1 LEEQRPVAGALSFF
15 RGHSMKKSKRW
26 LGQGSALLLALWLL
40 WSTIL
45 TPGQAAGQEKDNPK
59 ATPQEITAVCRAIDW
74 LHTQQLP
81 DGGFGQR
88 LSAGGYRSSA
98 GATADVVYVLALL
111 GEDPAG
117 PRWTVNGHSG
127 MDALAKLAPG
137 YIDADAGQAG
147 KMASAVALSG
157 RNPRVFAGHDLV
169 KIIQDSYD
177 PKTGR
182 YHPLYE
188 FRHTLAVEGLLRSG
202 VPVPPA
208 AIEALFRA
216 QLPDG
221 GWFWSFD
228 GKKSDVDT
236 TGRVLQVLAGT
247 AKRQNAAA
255 YGRAADFLARN
266 QLAEGGWNVG
276 YQDGPAN
283 ANSTALAAGGL
294 WAAGVDP
301 QGVRFQV
308 NTAGVPAKKSLG
320 ALDVLLAFQERSG
333 AFAYIRQPGQEEVR
347 LLATTDALGALA
359 PRVAGQL
366 TCRKSGGALFFWR

>member
-1 LEEQRPVAGALSFF
+1 
-15 RGHSMKKSKRW
+15 MKISARW
-26 LGQGSALLLALWLL
+26 YGQGLALVLALWLL
-40 WSTIL
+40 WYGSLIR
-45 TPGQAAGQEKDNPK
+45 GQAAEQGKDGPG
-59 ATPQEITAVCRAIDW
+59 ASPQEIAAVCRAIDW

-88 LSAGGYRSSA
+88 SPAPSAGKPSDRGYRSSA
-98 GATADVVYVLALL
+98 GTTSDVVYVLVLL
-111 GEDPAG
+111 GENPAG
-117 PRWTVNGHSG
+117 PLWTINGRSAL
-127 MDALAKLAPG
+127 DALAKLAPG
-137 YIDADAGQAG
+137 YVNTDAGQAG
-147 KMASAVALSG
+147 KVASAVALVG
-157 RNPRVFAGHDLV
+157 RNPRAFAGIDLV

-202 VPVPPA
+202 VQVPPD
-208 AIEALFRA
+208 ALDVLFKA
-216 QLPDG
+216 QLPVG

-228 GKKSDVDT
+228 GKKSDIDT
-236 TGRVLQVLAGT
+236 TGRVLQVLAGA

-255 YGRAADFLARN
+255 YGRAADLLARS

-276 YQDGPAN
+276 YQAGPAN
-283 ANSTALAAGGL
+283 ANSTALAVGGL
-294 WAAGVDP
+294 WAAGLDP
-301 QGVRFQV
+301 QGSRFQ
-308 NTAGVPAKKSLG
+308 KRSLG
-320 ALDVLLAFQERSG
+320 ALDAMLGFQERSG

-366 TCRKSGGALFFWR
+366 KCQKAGGALFREWK

>member
-1 LEEQRPVAGALSFF
+1 MQRF
-15 RGHSMKKSKRW
+15 RWRV
-26 LGQGSALLLALWLL
+26 LAPFLALWLI
-40 WSTIL
+40 W
-45 TPGQAAGQEKDNPK
+45 PGSLAQGQTASPAKGNPK
-59 ATPQEITAVCRAIDW
+59 ASPQEIAAVCRAIDW

-88 LSAGGYRSSA
+88 LSGGGYRSSA

-117 PRWTVNGHSG
+117 PRWTVNGRSAL
-127 MDALAKLAPG
+127 DALARLAPG
-137 YIDADAGQAG
+137 YVNTDAGQAG
-147 KMASAVALSG
+147 KVASAVALAG
-157 RNPRVFAGHDLV
+157 RDPRAFAGIDLV

-202 VPVPPA
+202 VQVPA
-208 AIEALFRA
+208 AALDALFRS

-236 TGRVLQVLAGT
+236 TGQVLQVLAGT
-247 AKRQNAAA
+247 AKRQNPVA
-255 YGRAADFLARN
+255 YARAADLLARS
-266 QLAEGGWNVG
+266 QLADGGWDVG
-276 YQDGPAN
+276 TQVGPAN
-283 ANSTALAAGGL
+283 ANSTALAVGGL
-294 WAAGVDP
+294 WAAGLDP
-301 QGVRFQV
+301 QAARFQ
-308 NTAGVPAKKSLG
+308 KKG
-320 ALDVLLAFQERSG
+320 RGPIDVLLGFQERSG

-347 LLATTDALGALA
+347 LLATTDALRALT
-359 PRVAGQL
+359 PRVATQL
-366 TCRKSGGALFFWR
+366 KCQRSGFSLFFWK

>member
-1 LEEQRPVAGALSFF
+1 
-15 RGHSMKKSKRW
+15 MKKSRRW
-26 LGQGSALLLALWLL
+26 SGRALALLLALGLL
-40 WSTIL
+40 WSAIL
-45 TPGQAAGQEKDNPK
+45 TPGQAAVREGDSPK
-59 ATPQEITAVCRAIDW
+59 ATPQELTAICRAIDW

-88 LSAGGYRSSA
+88 SPASSPGKLSNSGYRSSA
-98 GATADVVYVLALL
+98 GVTADVVYVLALL

-117 PRWTVNGHSG
+117 PSWTVSG
-127 MDALAKLAPG
+127 RSAVDALAKLAPG
-137 YIDADAGQAG
+137 YVNVDAGQAG
-147 KMASAVALSG
+147 KVASAVALAG
-157 RNPRVFAGHDLV
+157 RNPRAFAGIDLI

-202 VPVPPA
+202 VQVPPA
-208 AIEALFRA
+208 ALDVLFKA

-221 GWFWSFD
+221 GWFWSFE

-236 TGRVLQVLAGT
+236 TGRVLQVLAGV
-247 AKRQNAAA
+247 AKRQNPAAFA
-255 YGRAADFLARN
+255 HAADLLARS
-266 QLAEGGWNVG
+266 QLAGGGWNVG
-276 YQDGPAN
+276 YQAGPAN
-283 ANSTALAAGGL
+283 ANSTALAVGGL
-294 WAAGVDP
+294 WAAGLDP
-301 QGVRFQV
+301 QAARFE
-308 NTAGVPAKKSLG
+308 KKG
-320 ALDVLLAFQERSG
+320 RDALDVLLAFQEQSG

-366 TCRKSGGALFFWR
+366 KCRKSGLSSLFRK

>member
-1 LEEQRPVAGALSFF
+1 MQKVRWTAVALS
-15 RGHSMKKSKRW
+15 M
-26 LGQGSALLLALWLL
+26 ALWLL
-40 WSTIL
+40 CSGSL
-45 TPGQAAGQEKDNPK
+45 TPTQAAGRAQGIPK
-59 ATPQEITAVCRAIDW
+59 ASQQEIAAVCRALDW

-88 LSAGGYRSSA
+88 LPGGAYRSSA
-98 GATADVVYVLALL
+98 GATADVVYALALL

-117 PRWTVNGHSG
+117 PRWTINGRSA

-137 YIDADAGQAG
+137 YVNTDAGQAG
-147 KMASAVALSG
+147 KVASAVALAG
-157 RNPRVFAGHDLV
+157 QNPRAFAGMDLV
-169 KIIQDSYD
+169 KTIQGSYD

-202 VPVPPA
+202 VQVPPA
-208 AIEALFRA
+208 ALDALFKA

-236 TGRVLQVLAGT
+236 TGRVLQVLGGV

-255 YGRAADFLARN
+255 FGRAADLLARS

-276 YQDGPAN
+276 YQVGPAN
-283 ANSTALAAGGL
+283 ANSTALAVGGL
-294 WAAGVDP
+294 WAAGLDP
-301 QGVRFQV
+301 QGSRFRRS
-308 NTAGVPAKKSLG
+308 TGAFPAKKGQG
-320 ALDVLLAFQERSG
+320 ALDALLGFQERSG

-359 PRVAGQL
+359 QRVSGQL
-366 TCRKSGGALFFWR
+366 KCQKPGVSLFFWK

>member
-1 LEEQRPVAGALSFF
+1 MQRF
-15 RGHSMKKSKRW
+15 RWRT
-26 LGQGSALLLALWLL
+26 LLPFLALWLL
-40 WSTIL
+40 W
-45 TPGQAAGQEKDNPK
+45 PGSLAHSQATGPIKGVPK
-59 ATPQEITAVCRAIDW
+59 ASRQEIAAVCRAIDW

-88 LSAGGYRSSA
+88 LPGGTYRSSA

-117 PRWTVNGHSG
+117 PRWTVGDRSAL
-127 MDALAKLAPG
+127 DALAKLAPT
-137 YIDADAGQAG
+137 YVNTDAGQAG
-147 KMASAVALSG
+147 KVASAVALAG
-157 RNPRVFAGHDLV
+157 RNPRSFAGVDLI
-169 KIIQDSYD
+169 KIIQSSYN

-202 VPVPPA
+202 VQVPPA
-208 AIEALFRA
+208 AIEVLFKA

-236 TGRVLQVLAGT
+236 TGRVLQVLAGLAGQRNT
-247 AKRQNAAA
+247 AA
-255 YGRAADFLARN
+255 YARAADYLART
-266 QLAEGGWNVG
+266 QLADGGWNVG
-276 YQDGPAN
+276 NQAGPAN
-283 ANSTALAAGGL
+283 ANSTALAVGGL
-294 WAAGVDP
+294 WAAGLDP
-301 QGVRFQV
+301 QGGRFQRK
-308 NTAGVPAKKSLG
+308 GMG
-320 ALDVLLAFQERSG
+320 ALDALLGFREPSG

-366 TCRKSGGALFFWR
+366 KCQKPGGALFSWK

>member
-1 LEEQRPVAGALSFF
+1 MKTSTRWFG
-15 RGHSMKKSKRW
+15 RG
-26 LGQGSALLLALWLL
+26 LALWLAL
-40 WSTIL
+40 WLSWSGSLIQ
-45 TPGQAAGQEKDNPK
+45 GQAAGQVKDGPG
-59 ATPQEITAVCRAIDW
+59 ASPQEIAAVCRAMDW

-88 LSAGGYRSSA
+88 SSAPSAGKLSDGGYRSSA

-111 GEDPAG
+111 GENPAG
-117 PRWTVNGHSG
+117 PRWAINGRSAL
-127 MDALAKLAPG
+127 DALAKLAPG
-137 YIDADAGQAG
+137 YVNTDAGQAG
-147 KMASAVALSG
+147 KVASAVALAG
-157 RNPRVFAGHDLV
+157 RNPRAFAGVDLI

-177 PKTGR
+177 AKTGR

-208 AIEALFRA
+208 ALDVLFKA

-228 GKKSDVDT
+228 GKMSDVDT
-236 TGRVLQVLAGT
+236 TGRVLQVLAGA
-247 AKRQNAAA
+247 AKRHASRAAA
-255 YGRAADFLARN
+255 YGRAADLLARS

-276 YQDGPAN
+276 YQAGPAN
-283 ANSTALAAGGL
+283 ANSTALAVGGL
-294 WAAGVDP
+294 WAAGLDP
-301 QGVRFQV
+301 QGSRFQ
-308 NTAGVPAKKSLG
+308 KRSRG
-320 ALDVLLAFQERSG
+320 ALDAMLGFQERSG

-366 TCRKSGGALFFWR
+366 KFQKAGGALFFWK